1 MDFIWNGVQGA
12 FWLIVHGD
20 DGIWGVIR
28 VTLRVAIASTLLAL
42 ALGVPLGLWLG
53 LARFRGRKAAL
64 AGVNAGLGLPPVV
77 VGLVVALLLFR
88 GAPLGSLD
96 LIYTVNGM
104 ILAQT
109 VLSVPIVAALTA
121 AAVQAVDTGLLLQA
135 RALGASA
142 FGVGVLALREARI
155 GVLAATVGALGSALS
170 EVGALILVGGNITG
184 QTQTLATAVLTQVSA
199 GDYSRAIAMGTIL
212 LGLVLALSAVLTVVQ
227 HRGQPA

>member
-1 MDFIWNGVQGA
+1 MDFIWDGARGA

-28 VTLRVAIASTLLAL
+28 VTLRVAFESTLLAL
-42 ALGVPLGLWLG
+42 AVGLPLGLWLG
-53 LARFRGRKAAL
+53 LARFRGRRVVL

-77 VGLVVALLLFR
+77 VGLIVALFLFR

-135 RALGASA
+135 RALGAST

-184 QTQTLATAVLTQVSA
+184 QTQTLATAVLTEVSA
-199 GDYSRAIAMGTIL
+199 GEYARAIAMGTIL
-212 LGLVLALSAVLTVVQ
+212 LGLVLALAAVLTVVQ